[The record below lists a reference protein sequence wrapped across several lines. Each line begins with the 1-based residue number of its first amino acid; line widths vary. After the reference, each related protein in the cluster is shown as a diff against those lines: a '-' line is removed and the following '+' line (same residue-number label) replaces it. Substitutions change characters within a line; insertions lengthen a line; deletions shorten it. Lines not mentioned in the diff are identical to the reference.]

1 VALGQPFHSNQ
12 NRAPCGDG
20 VGCINIKNNIIYI
33 INILIFI
40 IITSINSQ
48 NNIICVINIL
58 IFIIIQ
64 SITFKNSIIGVTN
77 IIILL

>member
-1 VALGQPFHSNQ
+1 VALEQPFHSNK

-20 VGCINIKNNIIYI
+20 VGCINIKNNIIY
-33 INILIFI
+33 
-40 IITSINSQ
+40 
-48 NNIICVINIL
+48 VINIL